1 MRLSLSEKLMQK
13 PDARKKLFLEQQR
26 RAGWSSCHVATEI
39 GQANY
44 EHQCQSRID
53 ELVSAARQG
62 SSDSSQGM
70 LYNLP
75 TEGLQIGKYVN
86 ASHYNDGLFST
97 VYKAV
102 APEPTTL
109 GNSSSRLVAL
119 KVTTPSLM
127 TPPHDSVREC
137 RILAEASAS
146 NIIPLVE
153 HFKQAGGRLILVFP
167 FMPFGL
173 DEILQQQTIPSAR
186 GKKYLRDIL
195 NGLTHLHSIGIIHR
209 DIKPSNILLQSLDGP
224 AFIAD
229 FGISWSPN
237 DPSSEP
243 VDQKIL
249 DVGTTC
255 YRPPELLFGNSK
267 YSTSLDMW
275 AYGCVAAQIVCLGDQ
290 TLFDSGEVG
299 SDLALVKSVFQ
310 SLGTPDLTTW
320 PEAANF
326 PDWGKMTFYDFPQ
339 RSWKE
344 LLPSA
349 PEDARAFVSS
359 FVKYESKDR
368 LTAADALKHPFLI
381 S

>member
-1 MRLSLSEKLMQK
+1 
-13 PDARKKLFLEQQR
+13 
-26 RAGWSSCHVATEI
+26 
-39 GQANY
+39 
-44 EHQCQSRID
+44 
-53 ELVSAARQG
+53 
-62 SSDSSQGM
+62 
-70 LYNLP
+70 
-75 TEGLQIGKYVN
+75 
-86 ASHYNDGLFST
+86 
-97 VYKAV
+97 
-102 APEPTTL
+102 
-109 GNSSSRLVAL
+109 
-119 KVTTPSLM
+119 
-127 TPPHDSVREC
+127 
-137 RILAEASAS
+137 
-146 NIIPLVE
+146 
-153 HFKQAGGRLILVFP
+153 
-167 FMPFGL
+167 MPFGL

-310 SLGTPDLTTW
+310 SL
-320 PEAANF
+320 
-326 PDWGKMTFYDFPQ
+326 DWGKMTFYDFPQ